1 MYMTLYN
8 NALYQQYMEITT
20 NLTDFKLTNLLII
33 Y

>member
-1 MYMTLYN
+1 MYMTLYK

-20 NLTDFKLTNLLII
+20 NLILISNQQI